1 MALNIK
7 WVPNGIVYV
16 GTACRVQGGLVSFGL
31 TTSAM
36 TTIVIAIHTFSLFWN
51 NRSMSLCRAGVIVSV
66 IWLYPILF
74 ITINIR
80 IHGGDSAFRPS
91 GFWCSFP
98 KDAWVQKIVGEY
110 LWMLLAI
117 AISFVLY
124 VPLFLWG
131 HVDLHMNRKET
142 RRMIYYPIVYAMT
155 ILPNAVVRL
164 IEFEQDRR
172 GELPSMAFSAVVLT
186 SRFILALTGLSNVL
200 LYLITRPKLLLQLSS
215 ANGDG
220 DNIPLQ
226 PIRCAECHRT
236 LERNPVRGPAE
247 GEGNGEDYIDPG

>member
-1 MALNIK
+1 MAEFIVGIAMALNIK

-16 GTACRVQGGLVSFGL
+16 GAACRVQGGLVSFGL

-36 TTIVIAIHTFSLFWN
+36 TTIVIAIHTFFLFWQ
-51 NRSMSLCRAGVIVSV
+51 NRRMSLCHAWVIVSV

-98 KDAWVQKIVGEY
+98 KDAWIQKIVGEY

-131 HVDLHMNRKET
+131 QGCIPRSVGLHMDRKDAW
-142 RRMIYYPIVYAMT
+142 RMIYYPIVYAVT

-164 IEFEQDRR
+164 IEFEQDGR

-200 LYLITRPKLLLQLSS
+200 LYLITRPNLLLQLPS

-220 DNIPLQ
+220 NNIP
-226 PIRCAECHRT
+226 
-236 LERNPVRGPAE
+236 
-247 GEGNGEDYIDPG
+247 